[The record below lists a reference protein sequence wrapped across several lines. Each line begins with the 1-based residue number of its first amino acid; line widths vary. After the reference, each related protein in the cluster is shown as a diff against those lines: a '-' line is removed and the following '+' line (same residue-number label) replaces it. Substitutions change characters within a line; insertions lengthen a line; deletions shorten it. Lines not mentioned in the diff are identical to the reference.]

1 MQAAKAVKVLLR
13 RYFYRTGEKKLQ
25 KSNRFSLDLIKVEI
39 DYVGV
44 CSVLR
49 RDSISLFAKSLTEK
63 KKKKHFGFQKKKHF
77 GKMD

>member
-13 RYFYRTGEKKLQ
+13 SYFYCTGEKKN
-25 KSNRFSLDLIKVEI
+25 KSNRFSLDLIKVGV

-63 KKKKHFGFQKKKHF
+63 KNKTFF
-77 GKMD
+77 GKLD